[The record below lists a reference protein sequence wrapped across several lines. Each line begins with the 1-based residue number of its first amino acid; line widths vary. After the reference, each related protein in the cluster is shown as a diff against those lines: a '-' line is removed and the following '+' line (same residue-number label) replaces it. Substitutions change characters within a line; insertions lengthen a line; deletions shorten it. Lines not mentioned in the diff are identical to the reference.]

1 MILDVSL
8 ALEQHGLM
16 RLDLGQ
22 KLGQAAGIDRRPDM
36 AVLVL
41 CSQLCAGQRD
51 FPFGMPMQLP
61 VIGRGDALDPMVVN
75 VGIDV
80 ADVKGF
86 LLVVVHFPQKSRI
99 YAWILSVLNSQK
111 QH

>member
-1 MILDVSL
+1 
-8 ALEQHGLM
+8 
-16 RLDLGQ
+16 
-22 KLGQAAGIDRRPDM
+22 
-36 AVLVL
+36 
-41 CSQLCAGQRD
+41 
-51 FPFGMPMQLP
+51 MQLP